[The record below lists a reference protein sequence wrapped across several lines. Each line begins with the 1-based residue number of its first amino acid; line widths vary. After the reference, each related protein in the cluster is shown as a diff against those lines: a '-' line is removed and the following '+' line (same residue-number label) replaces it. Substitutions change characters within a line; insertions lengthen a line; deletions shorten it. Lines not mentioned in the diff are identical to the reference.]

1 MEAYLS
7 EEELELDCAGGYD
20 PRGIE
25 YGSHSGEN
33 YCFGPIEGLTF
44 CHVLR
49 EELGASVGSTL
60 SFLSKEHF
68 RLKSESVHYW
78 IPFVS

>member
-1 MEAYLS
+1 METYFS
-7 EEELELDCAGGYD
+7 EEELKLDCVGGYD

-44 CHVLR
+44 CQVLR
-49 EELGASVGSTL
+49 EELGSSVGSTL
-60 SFLSKEHF
+60 YFLCKEHL
-68 RLKSESVHYW
+68 RLKCESVRYW